1 MQRRITEAHLIL
13 IVTFVLY
20 MGYQWLMQWIPIK
33 NVIFHMLMGQVMLV
47 LPGGLRYFA
56 CCRKKQDQLAERM
69 LFVPISN
76 ANIKMA
82 VAVIISAYPVIA
94 ILNSLSMLFVK
105 NQVAA
110 VMPYMMKL
118 GYFPMLLVMAVMP
131 ALNEEFLCRGIL
143 YGAYR
148 HHSKKAGIFLSALIF
163 GLLHLNF
170 NQMPY
175 AVYLGIVFALMV
187 EATGSIYTSMLMH
200 FLLNGFNVTINFIAD
215 RMMTSYGNV
224 NQQLSKTTESV
235 SQTLS
240 AVSCRQLVTMA
251 VVLTVF
257 LCFNGILIYSTFR
270 INGRTMKNDCSKG
283 RILDIFSVLF
293 VIIALILTYIN
304 TDFL

>member
-20 MGYQWLMQWIPIK
+20 MGYHWLMQWIPIK

-47 LPGGLRYFA
+47 LPGVLRYFV
-56 CCRKKQDQLAERM
+56 CCRKKQEQLAERM

-94 ILNSLSMLFVK
+94 
-105 NQVAA
+105 
-110 VMPYMMKL
+110 
-118 GYFPMLLVMAVMP
+118 MLLVMAVMP

-148 HHSKKAGIFLSALIF
+148 HHSKKTGIFLSALIF

-187 EATGSIYTSMLMH
+187 E
-200 FLLNGFNVTINFIAD
+200 
-215 RMMTSYGNV
+215 
-224 NQQLSKTTESV
+224 E
-235 SQTLS
+235 
-240 AVSCRQLVTMA
+240 
-251 VVLTVF
+251 
-257 LCFNGILIYSTFR
+257 GI
-270 INGRTMKNDCSKG
+270 
-283 RILDIFSVLF
+283 
-293 VIIALILTYIN
+293 
-304 TDFL
+304 

>member
-13 IVTFVLY
+13 IVTFALY

-47 LPGGLRYFA
+47 LPGGLRYFV
-56 CCRKKQDQLAERM
+56 CCRKKQEQLAERM

-94 ILNSLSMLFVK
+94 ILNSFSMLFVK

-110 VMPYMMKL
+110 VMPYMMK
-118 GYFPMLLVMAVMP
+118 
-131 ALNEEFLCRGIL
+131 
-143 YGAYR
+143 
-148 HHSKKAGIFLSALIF
+148 LSALIF

-240 AVSCRQLVTMA
+240 AVSCRQLV
-251 VVLTVF
+251 
-257 LCFNGILIYSTFR
+257 IYSTFR